1 MNSPVEEIIQK
12 AVSIDRKASVAVY
25 IQIAQ
30 HIINAVQRGYFS
42 VGTLLPGTRSL
53 SRLLKIHRNTAVAV
67 YDELAS
73 QGWVEIIA
81 NKGTFV
87 LEKKHSHPT
96 NQLKA
101 FVQSKQY
108 PSATGFSFTKSP
120 HVISPYEKANTTYT
134 FNDGQTDIRLHT
146 DGLYNR
152 WYNTVLR
159 RTTLHTKW
167 NRFLFDKTSFLDAQL
182 SNYLNLTRNLQITPK
197 NVLVTRNTE
206 MSLHLIAQL
215 LLQPNDL
222 VLVGNLSNF
231 TANMVF
237 SQAKATI
244 KTIPV
249 DASGIDVEYIRQNFT
264 KNSIRLLY
272 CTPQRHYPTTVSLTS
287 ERRTQLL
294 ALANEY
300 KFAIIEDD
308 YDYDFQYDALATPPM
323 ASADTNGL
331 IIYLGKVGQALFP
344 AFETGFIVAPE
355 NLTTEVKNY
364 YRMIDP
370 QGDLIKEQILA
381 EVIYEGEMH
390 RQVKKKI
397 LLYKTRRD
405 AMCNALKN
413 TFGDLI
419 NFNKPNGGL
428 ALFVQ
433 FKKPISLVKLS
444 EQISKYNVT
453 LPKHLLYQTKNICGI
468 RLGFGHL
475 NTEEIKHTI
484 EMLRKAYDDLVT
496 RNA

>member
-12 AVSIDRKASVAVY
+12 VVSIDRKASVAVY

-30 HIINAVQRGYFS
+30 QLIRALQEDLLPAGSN
-42 VGTLLPGTRSL
+42 LPGTRQL
-53 SRLLKIHRNTAVAV
+53 SKLLQIHRNTAVAV

-87 LEKKHSHPT
+87 LEKKHPHPT

-108 PSATGFSFTKSP
+108 PLETGFSFTQSP

-159 RTTLHTKW
+159 RSTLHTKW

-215 LLQPNDL
+215 LLQPSDL

-231 TANMVF
+231 SANMVF

-249 DASGIDVEYIRQNFT
+249 DAFGIDVEFIRRNFT

-287 ERRTQLL
+287 ERRAQLL

-331 IIYLGKVGQALFP
+331 IIYLGKAGQVLFP
-344 AFETGFIVAPE
+344 AFEAGFMVAPQNFINE
-355 NLTTEVKNY
+355 AKNY
-364 YRMIDP
+364 YKMMDP
-370 QGDLIKEQILA
+370 QGDLMKEQILA
-381 EVIYEGEMH
+381 EIIHEGEMH
-390 RQVKKKI
+390 RQIKKKI
-397 LLYKTRRD
+397 VLYKAKRD
-405 AMCNALKN
+405 TMCHALE
-413 TFGDLI
+413 THFGSLI
-419 NFNKPNGGL
+419 SFEKPKGGL
-428 ALFVQ
+428 AIFVQ
-433 FKKPISLVKLS
+433 FNPIISLAKLAK
-444 EQISKYNVT
+444 EIQRYDVF
-453 LPKHLLYQTKNICGI
+453 LPGYLLYQTKNICGI

-475 NTEEIKHTI
+475 NTEEINHTI